1 MQNFNKILVFDMD
14 GTIFDFYGVEGWQHY
29 LDDLQD
35 PTPYAIAKPFYNPA
49 ELNLIINQLRAQ
61 GWYIVVNTWLS
72 KFKTEAFH
80 AAIREVKLQRLADIQ
95 FPYDY
100 FIATDYGVDKQLP
113 FVNITDGIQIIVD
126 DNADIRHAWNGP
138 TIDATQNII
147 PALKQLLI
155 KDLEVDYDE

>member
-14 GTIFDFYGVEGWQHY
+14 GTLFDFYGVEGWQHY

-35 PTPYAIAKPFYNPA
+35 TTPYAVAKPFYNPA
-49 ELNLIINQLRAQ
+49 ELNTIINQLRAQ

-72 KFKTEAFH
+72 KVKTETFH
-80 AAIREVKLQRLADIQ
+80 NAIREVKLQRLAEIQ

-100 FIATDYGVDKQLP
+100 FIATDYGIDKQAP
-113 FVNITDGIQIIVD
+113 FANITNGIQILID
-126 DNADIRHAWNGP
+126 DNAAIRNAWNGP

-147 PALKQLLI
+147 LALKQLLLH
-155 KDLEVDYDE
+155 DMEVDYE